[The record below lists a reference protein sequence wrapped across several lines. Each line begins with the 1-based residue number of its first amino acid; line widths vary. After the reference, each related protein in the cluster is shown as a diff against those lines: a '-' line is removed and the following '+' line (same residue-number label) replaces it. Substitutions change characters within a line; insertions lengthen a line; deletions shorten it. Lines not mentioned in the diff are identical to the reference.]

1 VYAEPGSTCSWND
14 HIDIFIGYTLTF
26 LNPDSQG
33 VANDHFGEDEKGLL
47 MMYALLVMFYIG
59 GISLFAR
66 SAWKSIQKA
75 GPMHE
80 MLQILSVS
88 IFIHFLAIFFMLIH
102 LWVYKNNGE
111 GSTFCETFSEILD
124 VISQLTMVAI
134 LLCLSVGWTIG
145 SSVAHN
151 SSNIKQILLIIIAI
165 GAVEIVLVLWEQ
177 SYDESHYTY
186 HVHENLPGVLLIILR
201 ILITVLFG
209 YNLNNTMNSER
220 STLRKD
226 FYKSF
231 SHVSFFIIIIIIIRC
246 G

>member
-1 VYAEPGSTCSWND
+1 
-14 HIDIFIGYTLTF
+14 
-26 LNPDSQG
+26 
-33 VANDHFGEDEKGLL
+33 
-47 MMYALLVMFYIG
+47 
-59 GISLFAR
+59 
-66 SAWKSIQKA
+66 
-75 GPMHE
+75 
-80 MLQILSVS
+80 
-88 IFIHFLAIFFMLIH
+88 
-102 LWVYKNNGE
+102 
-111 GSTFCETFSEILD
+111 
-124 VISQLTMVAI
+124 MVAI

-231 SHVSFFIIIIIIIRC
+231 SHGCYLWFLSFPILMFIAVFFPQYWRHRVVTIGTIGIQSLALLLLSRQFLSRSLYWEVSTLSSTTLPFKRDR
-246 G
+246 GDAD